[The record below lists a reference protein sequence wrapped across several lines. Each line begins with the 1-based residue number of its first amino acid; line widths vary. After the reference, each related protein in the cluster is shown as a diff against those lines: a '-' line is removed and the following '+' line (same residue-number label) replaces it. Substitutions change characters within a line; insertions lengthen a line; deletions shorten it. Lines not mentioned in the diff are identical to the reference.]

1 MKAQLKVTKIVTNGS
16 TQVVHLEANNSNP
29 GNPKNDVNNTY
40 STGTPKATLDI
51 TVENTAEQSFFVQDK
66 IYAIT
71 ITPA

>member
-16 TQVVHLEANNSNP
+16 TQVVHLDADNSNP

-40 STGTPKATLDI
+40 STGTPKASLDI
-51 TVENTAEQSFFVQDK
+51 TVESQSEQNFFVQDK
-66 IYAIT
+66 IYAVT